1 MGRQRDRA
9 ANGTGDTAG
18 VGFATSGVPG
28 ARPDPAFRE
37 DGGMSSLVSDADL
50 PANVERALAGFLA
63 EASERIVA
71 TEPSVAV
78 GIEAL
83 RGFVLGGG
91 KRIRPTF
98 AWWGWRGAGGDPAGP
113 DAEGVLQAVSSLE
126 LIQGCALIHD
136 DLIDSSDSRRGFPT
150 VHIAG
155 AKLHAD
161 QGWLGSPATFGL
173 ATAVLVGDLALAW
186 ADDMFAEA
194 PLPAA
199 TIAAARPAWRAM
211 RTEVLAGQYLDVRTQ
226 ATGDSSPEA
235 ALRIDKLKT
244 AAYTVQRP
252 LHLGAALGGAD
263 ERLIGTLL
271 EFGGEVGVAFQLRDD
286 LLGVFGDPSVTGKPA
301 GDDLREGK
309 RTLLV
314 ALGQQLAEEQG
325 ETAAATVIRDAIGN
339 ADLSDTDVDTVRMAL
354 TQVGAVDA
362 VEHRIDD
369 LTTAAMAA
377 LDRAHLAEPAP
388 AALTELVVKATQRT
402 Y

>member
-1 MGRQRDRA
+1 MD
-9 ANGTGDTAG
+9 
-18 VGFATSGVPG
+18 SP
-28 ARPDPAFRE
+28 
-37 DGGMSSLVSDADL
+37 VSDTEL
-50 PANVERALAGFLA
+50 PAHVEHALAGFLERA
-63 EASERIVA
+63 GQRIVA
-71 TEPSVAV
+71 TEPSVAA
-78 GIEAL
+78 GIDAL
-83 RGFVLGGG
+83 SGFVLGGG
-91 KRIRPTF
+91 KRLRPTF

-113 DAEGVLQAVSSLE
+113 DAEGVLQVVSSLE
-126 LIQGCALIHD
+126 LIQACALIHD
-136 DLIDSSDSRRGFPT
+136 DLIDSSDSRRGRPT
-150 VHIAG
+150 VHVAS

-161 QGWLGSPATFGL
+161 RGWLGSPATFGL
-173 ATAVLVGDLALAW
+173 ASAVLVGDLALAW

-199 TIAAARPAWRAM
+199 TLAAARPAWRAM

-226 ATGDSSPEA
+226 ATGDASPEA

-263 ERLIGTLL
+263 EHLIETLL
-271 EFGGEVGVAFQLRDD
+271 EFGGDVGVAFQLRDD

-314 ALGQQLAEEQG
+314 ALGLQLAEEKD
-325 ETAAATVIRDAIGN
+325 ETAAATVIADAIGD
-339 ADLSDTDVDTVRMAL
+339 ASLSGAAVDTVRMAL

-362 VEHRIDD
+362 VERRIDE
-369 LTTAAMAA
+369 LTASAMAA
-377 LDRAHLAEPAP
+377 LERAHLAEPAP
-388 AALTELVVKATQRT
+388 AALTDLVVKATQRT